1 MVSRRRKTKC
11 AYSTGANVQYTSEPL
26 DVVAEVKSQKVRGR
40 ERDRFPSQSS
50 AIQMHMREFCIAT
63 QSYIS
68 TKFVYG
74 QLKSVFLQKSCFCKK
89 PLLDN
94 MCTVTRRRGNTKGKR
109 RLLMFFLPVVIFS
122 V

>member
-1 MVSRRRKTKC
+1 MVSRRRKRQGKC
-11 AYSTGANVQYTSEPL
+11 AYSTRANVQYTSEPL
-26 DVVAEVKSQKVRGR
+26 DIVAEVKSQKVRGR

-94 MCTVTRRRGNTKGKR
+94 MCTVRRRGTQNEKGAC
-109 RLLMFFLPVVIFS
+109 
-122 V
+122 